1 MRKVTVL
8 SNKGANTVV
17 INTEATTLGELKLE
31 MSAANVNFEGMSIFE
46 GISKTELMDDASIL
60 PSNLPYKGQI
70 TNDLV
75 ILLSVKDKKITSGM
89 ASRQEIYAMLT
100 PELKA
105 MVVSKYGKN
114 FTQVSSADL
123 LQVIADASDDNDAE
137 VPTPENN
144 IQEAE
149 TPIEALFVSFSLL
162 VKELYEEDFI
172 SEEVINNIDKVWGG
186 RLFKIIEEVTEVA
199 NTPVKEESPYS
210 TEEMENMFNFV
221 K

>member
-17 INTEATTLGELKLE
+17 INTEATTLGELKAD
-31 MSAANVNFEGMSIFE
+31 MSTANVNFDGMSIFE

-60 PSNLPYKGQI
+60 PSNLPYKGQV

-100 PELKA
+100 PELKE
-105 MVVSKYGKN
+105 MVASKYGKN

-137 VPTPENN
+137 TP
-144 IQEAE
+144 Q
-149 TPIEALFVSFSLL
+149 IEAAENPVAALLIGFSMLVESLL
-162 VKELYEEDFI
+162 ADDLIDESLI
-172 SEEVINNIDKVWGG
+172 HAIDKVWGG
-186 RLFKIIEEVTEVA
+186 RFIKVEEETV
-199 NTPVKEESPYS
+199 NTPVKEKSPYS
-210 TEEMENMFNFV
+210 EEEMGDMFDFV